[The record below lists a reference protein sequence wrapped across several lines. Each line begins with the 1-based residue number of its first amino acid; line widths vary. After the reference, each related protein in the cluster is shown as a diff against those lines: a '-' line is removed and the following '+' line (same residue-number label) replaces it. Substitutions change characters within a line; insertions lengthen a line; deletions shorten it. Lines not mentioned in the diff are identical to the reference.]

1 MSKDMKLDKNKSS
14 FGVEMLKNWRLYSL
28 GIPALLFLGV
38 FHYWPMF
45 GLILAFKDF
54 NFKLGIFGS
63 DWADPLFT
71 NFEILV
77 SSKYALNAVKNT
89 LSLNFLF
96 ILVGTV
102 CALSLAIML
111 NEIRSNLFKKI
122 AQSVTF
128 LPFFIS
134 WIVVG
139 MFLTSI
145 LSYDN
150 GILNQFLESIG
161 MEKIQFYQQ
170 PKYWPFIL
178 TVESVWKGVGYQS
191 IVYLAAI
198 TGLNPAYYEAAEI
211 DGATQMQKI
220 TRITLPLLRPTVM
233 ILTLLALGRIMN
245 SDFGLF
251 WQSTKGIY
259 SLWPTTDVIDTF
271 IYRGLRQTVNIGLSS
286 SAGFFQSIISLMI
299 VVSFNWLARK
309 VDSDSA
315 LY

>member
-63 DWADPLFT
+63 DWADPSFT

>member
-1 MSKDMKLDKNKSS
+1 MIKDLKLDKNRSS
-14 FGVEMLKNWRLYSL
+14 FSKEMQKNWRLYSL
-28 GIPALLFLGV
+28 AIPALLFLGV

-45 GLILAFKDF
+45 GLVLAFKDF

-63 DWADPLFT
+63 DWANPLFT
-71 NFEILV
+71 NFELLV

-89 LSLNFLF
+89 LLLNFLF

-102 CALSLAIML
+102 CALTLAIML
-111 NEIRSNLFKKI
+111 NEIKSNVYKKI
-122 AQSVTF
+122 TQSVTF

-150 GILNQFLESIG
+150 GILNQFLETLDK
-161 MEKIQFYQQ
+161 EKIQFYQQ
-170 PKYWPFIL
+170 PKYWPVIL
-178 TVESVWKGVGYQS
+178 TIESVWKGVGYNS

-211 DGATQMQKI
+211 DGATQIQKI
-220 TRITLPLLRPTVM
+220 TRITIPLLKPTII

-286 SAGFFQSIISLMI
+286 AAGFFQSIISLMI